1 MRLVPAIG
9 LVLALGC
16 NSVGPFAGGAL
27 RGDVVAEPVEDWS
40 FAAGVDRVWVETR
53 PENPKSFHTWCVVDD
68 GNLYLPSGEPTRR
81 LWVMDV
87 LGDSRVRIR
96 IEGRIYQARLVRVLH
111 TGEFAGVRARFI
123 AKYRL
128 NPEEVAQ
135 RELWFFRAAPR

>member
-1 MRLVPAIG
+1 MRFVPTIS
-9 LVLALGC
+9 LLLALGC
-16 NSVGPFAGGAL
+16 SSPFAGGAL

-53 PENPKSFHTWCVVDD
+53 PESPKSFHTGCVVED

-81 LWVMDV
+81 RWVMDV
-87 LGDSRVRIR
+87 LADSRVRIR
-96 IEGRIYQARLVRVLH
+96 IEGKIYQARLVRVLD

-135 RELWFFRAAPR
+135 RELWFFRAGQR